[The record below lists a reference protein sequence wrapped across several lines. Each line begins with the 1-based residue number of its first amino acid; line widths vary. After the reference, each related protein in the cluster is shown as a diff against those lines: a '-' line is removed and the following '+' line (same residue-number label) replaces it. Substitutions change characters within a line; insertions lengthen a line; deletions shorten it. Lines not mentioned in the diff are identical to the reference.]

1 MPKLVIVETPAK
13 AKTIGK
19 YLGRGYKVTASMG
32 HGRDL
37 HASTLGIDVE
47 NGYTPKYITI
57 KGKQKLVK
65 ELKAEAKKC
74 DGVLLATDPAREG
87 EAIRWHLANIL
98 GLDPSAP
105 NRVTFDEITKKG
117 VKEGMAHP
125 RAINIDLFNAQQARR
140 ELDRLVGY
148 KLSPFLWK
156 KVRRGLSAGRVQSV
170 AVRLI
175 RDRELEIE
183 NFKPDEYWNIDALL
197 NPQGEKGEFTARLAA
212 TADGKKLTVTN
223 KQQADG
229 ILAALDGRDYT
240 ITKIE
245 KGKRRRQPSP
255 PFITSTLQQDASR
268 AFGFS
273 ATRTMRAAQTLYEG
287 MDIAGHGTVGLITY
301 MRTDSLR
308 IAAEAQAAAKT
319 FIAERWGD
327 NYVCKTA
334 RKWKSRSATAAQ
346 DAHEAIRPSMP
357 ELTPDEVEQSISGDT
372 AKLYRLIWSRFMAS
386 QMADCIQ
393 DTVSASITA
402 GDYLFRASG
411 FRVSFDGFTALYEE
425 STDDTKKKETAL
437 PPLEEGQT
445 LQLKKLTADQKFT
458 QPPPL
463 YTEATLIHALEEN
476 GIGRPSTY
484 APIITTIVDR
494 GYVEKDQKKLKTTPL
509 GQAVNTVMMEQFP
522 DIVNVKF
529 SADMEKKLD
538 VVEAGQ
544 ADWVKTIDDFYQGF
558 EKSLEQAEKNMEGKR
573 IKVEDIPTDEICEK
587 CGRPMVIKSG
597 RYGKF
602 VACSGFPECRNAHPL
617 VKDTGGLCPLDG
629 GHMLVR
635 KSAKGRVYYGCSNY
649 PKCNY
654 MTWDEPVP
662 EKCPQCG
669 STLFKKKGQLYCAKE
684 GCGFV
689 KAIEKK

>member
-1 MPKLVIVETPAK
+1 
-13 AKTIGK
+13 
-19 YLGRGYKVTASMG
+19 
-32 HGRDL
+32 
-37 HASTLGIDVE
+37 
-47 NGYTPKYITI
+47 
-57 KGKQKLVK
+57 
-65 ELKAEAKKC
+65 
-74 DGVLLATDPAREG
+74 
-87 EAIRWHLANIL
+87 
-98 GLDPSAP
+98 
-105 NRVTFDEITKKG
+105 
-117 VKEGMAHP
+117 
-125 RAINIDLFNAQQARR
+125 
-140 ELDRLVGY
+140 
-148 KLSPFLWK
+148 
-156 KVRRGLSAGRVQSV
+156 
-170 AVRLI
+170 
-175 RDRELEIE
+175 
-183 NFKPDEYWNIDALL
+183 
-197 NPQGEKGEFTARLAA
+197 
-212 TADGKKLTVTN
+212 
-223 KQQADG
+223 
-229 ILAALDGRDYT
+229 
-240 ITKIE
+240 
-245 KGKRRRQPSP
+245 
-255 PFITSTLQQDASR
+255 
-268 AFGFS
+268 
-273 ATRTMRAAQTLYEG
+273 
-287 MDIAGHGTVGLITY
+287 
-301 MRTDSLR
+301 
-308 IAAEAQAAAKT
+308 
-319 FIAERWGD
+319 
-327 NYVCKTA
+327 
-334 RKWKSRSATAAQ
+334 
-346 DAHEAIRPSMP
+346 
-357 ELTPDEVEQSISGDT
+357 
-372 AKLYRLIWSRFMAS
+372 MAS

-425 STDDTKKKETAL
+425 STDDVKKKETAL

-445 LQLKKLTADQKFT
+445 LKLKKLTADQKFT